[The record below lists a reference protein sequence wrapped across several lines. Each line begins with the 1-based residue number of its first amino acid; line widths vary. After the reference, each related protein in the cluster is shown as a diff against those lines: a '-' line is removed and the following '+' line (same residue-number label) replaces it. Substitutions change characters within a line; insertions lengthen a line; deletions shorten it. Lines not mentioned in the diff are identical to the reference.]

1 MRFRAKVPKVENS
14 GCGGEMDTLLLVLLI
29 N

>member
-1 MRFRAKVPKVENS
+1 MPFRAKVPKVENS
-14 GCGGEMDTLLLVLLI
+14 GCGGEMDTLLLVFVI